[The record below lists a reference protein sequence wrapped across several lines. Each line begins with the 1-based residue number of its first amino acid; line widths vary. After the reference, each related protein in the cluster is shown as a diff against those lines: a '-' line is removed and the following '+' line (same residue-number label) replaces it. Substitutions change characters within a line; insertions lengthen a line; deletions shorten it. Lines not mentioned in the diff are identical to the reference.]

1 MRIIARLNIG
11 GPAIHVTNLNR
22 MMNSGRYRSLLVTG
36 TQGKHEGSMYDLA
49 HEYGLR
55 SVVVPNLGREID
67 PINDISTVLKLYRLM
82 RKERPHI
89 VHTHTAKAGFVGRVA
104 ARLAGVPLIFH
115 TFHGHV
121 LKGYFGPLR
130 SRLFVELERFCARF
144 SDRILTLSTHLR
156 EELVDLGV
164 TSRDHIAVVP
174 LGLDLVDFANQRQRP
189 GGFRAECGVAAE
201 DLLIAAVGRL
211 VKIKNIPLFL
221 DAAAQ
226 VHRKNGHVH
235 FALVGDGE
243 ERKGIEAHAR
253 SLGLN
258 GAVRFIGWRRD
269 LPKIYAD
276 LDAVVISSDN
286 EGTPVSLLEAM
297 AASCPVIATRVG
309 GVPDLLQNGQ
319 LGQIVPPRD
328 PQAMADAILNVVQQR
343 HEVSTMTKMA
353 NEKVLK
359 EYTLGRLT
367 KDMDRLYQ
375 EALRRKGLIE

>member
-1 MRIIARLNIG
+1 M
-11 GPAIHVTNLNR
+11 
-22 MMNSGRYRSLLVTG
+22 
-36 TQGKHEGSMYDLA
+36 
-49 HEYGLR
+49 
-55 SVVVPNLGREID
+55 
-67 PINDISTVLKLYRLM
+67 
-82 RKERPHI
+82 
-89 VHTHTAKAGFVGRVA
+89 
-104 ARLAGVPLIFH
+104 
-115 TFHGHV
+115 
-121 LKGYFGPLR
+121 
-130 SRLFVELERFCARF
+130 ELERFCARF